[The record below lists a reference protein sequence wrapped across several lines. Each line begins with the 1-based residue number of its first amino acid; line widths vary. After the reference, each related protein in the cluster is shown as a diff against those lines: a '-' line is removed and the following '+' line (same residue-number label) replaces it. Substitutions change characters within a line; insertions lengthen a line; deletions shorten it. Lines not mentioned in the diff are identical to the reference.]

1 MLLAALLLASA
12 AAALP
17 GGVGVG
23 KMVVDPTRVAAGT
36 TDNVLRFTFTADT
49 APLAGQTL
57 VDVAPGWTRPQL
69 QNESGPGYVSLRN
82 VTCGPRTRIASLVGR
97 RIVIATSCPLQG
109 QFVLTYANASA
120 PRFASDGFT
129 FVTQTRP
136 AKSLRVNGRLRFRPL
151 APRKQPTVIVAG
163 GDPQTLDYTATTI
176 TTAGVP
182 FSMLVRAL
190 DQYGNTAGGYSGT
203 VTFATTDPQ
212 AVIPAPYT
220 FVAADAGAHTF
231 TGIIF
236 RTPGTQSITV
246 TDTGGRSIV
255 AGPINVYPWQTGA
268 GGGGS

>member
-1 MLLAALLLASA
+1 MPMPSGCSTTVFGSLGAEPCRGRRPSRGKSLSCRTRSRSKLRGPPLLPVRIAQAVLLAALLLASA

-151 APRKQPTVIVAG
+151 A
-163 GDPQTLDYTATTI
+163 
-176 TTAGVP
+176 
-182 FSMLVRAL
+182 
-190 DQYGNTAGGYSGT
+190 
-203 VTFATTDPQ
+203 
-212 AVIPAPYT
+212 
-220 FVAADAGAHTF
+220 
-231 TGIIF
+231 
-236 RTPGTQSITV
+236 
-246 TDTGGRSIV
+246 
-255 AGPINVYPWQTGA
+255 
-268 GGGGS
+268 